1 MLQGFHR
8 RGRDDDVFY
17 VYTKSCSNVCTLWAP
32 ANQWR
37 GNQAQVCRASGQHYK
52 LSTCIAAHIPHRGA
66 TKCESQFTLQVPVRA
81 RRWLHHILRFLTS
94 YTEHVRAPIRCCQQ
108 GEGSC

>member
-52 LSTCIAAHIPHRGA
+52 LSTCIAAHV
-66 TKCESQFTLQVPVRA
+66 QVPLYPTGMPPNASLNLLYRYLYEHDVGSTTSCA
-81 RRWLHHILRFLTS
+81 SLRRILNT
-94 YTEHVRAPIRCCQQ
+94 
-108 GEGSC
+108 